1 MDNFAFI
8 PTIACFTIYVAVKIC
23 YLFVMTTDYVF
34 YIIYVTITNFDIIAI
49 EDLVIFVICTK
60 MFIQ

>member
-1 MDNFAFI
+1 
-8 PTIACFTIYVAVKIC
+8 
-23 YLFVMTTDYVF
+23 MTTDYVF